1 VALTVSADPETG
13 FAGTPGA
20 TIPSSQI
27 QIKGT
32 EGSSGNLT
40 VPVKVSLDAPLV
52 VTANQSN
59 ALDLDFD
66 LSHPAFIVAH
76 VPVGPGATMWAVN
89 FNAPVRHRPIGQLEW
104 LVLRHMYGTVSSV
117 ATDNTSMT
125 MIKDY
130 PVYPATNPET
140 AVQSSQSL
148 TILADSTSGTLFYD
162 LDAKTVATIRDFSSL
177 AGSLGGK
184 FCPGGRALS
193 GQWHAGRGA
202 HLDQQHV
209 QHGMDRS

>member
-1 VALTVSADPETG
+1 LTVSADPETG

-66 LSHPAFIVAH
+66 LSHPAFIAAH
-76 VPVGPGATMWAVN
+76 VPVGPGATMWRSTLTLQCGIPRSASS
-89 FNAPVRHRPIGQLEW
+89 RGW
-104 LVLRHMYGTVSSV
+104 CCGTC
-117 ATDNTSMT
+117 T
-125 MIKDY
+125 
-130 PVYPATNPET
+130 E
-140 AVQSSQSL
+140 
-148 TILADSTSGTLFYD
+148 
-162 LDAKTVATIRDFSSL
+162 R
-177 AGSLGGK
+177 
-184 FCPGGRALS
+184 
-193 GQWHAGRGA
+193 
-202 HLDQQHV
+202 
-209 QHGMDRS
+209 